1 MGRRGHETG
10 LADMQT
16 GMSLMNSQQQ
26 GIYMPLLMA
35 VLAETE
41 AEAGAVP
48 KPL

>member
-1 MGRRGHETG
+1 MEGWLRWGDVGHETG

-16 GMSLMNSQQQ
+16 GMSLMTRQ

-41 AEAGAVP
+41 A
-48 KPL
+48 